1 MHEQAGALNV
11 DDEIVVFMPD
21 KIACIVATLS
31 TLSMHEDA
39 GQVKCDAALIA
50 CTSNVNGA
58 GVQHWTVR
66 VCLYLQNY
74 KAMCDG
80 SVNQE
85 QTGANCNSRIN
96 DVVYCR
102 MPGFPSSSRVQIP
115 QARCHTV
122 LKFRL

>member
-1 MHEQAGALNV
+1 MHERAALNV

-21 KIACIVATLS
+21 KVACIVATLS
-31 TLSMHEDA
+31 TLSMHKDA

-66 VCLYLQNY
+66 VCMYLQNY

-85 QTGANCNSRIN
+85 QTGAKCNRESTMSCTVACLAFPQVLVCRFLRQ
-96 DVVYCR
+96 DVTL
-102 MPGFPSSSRVQIP
+102 F
-115 QARCHTV
+115 
-122 LKFRL
+122 